1 MKKYNFT
8 NNKQCEKKLEALL
21 YLLFETLMMAFIIII
36 FHNAIRNFGMGPL
49 FILIGSM
56 QFFQV
61 ILTSSVY
68 NLYFDKYIFSPGSTV
83 LFTATLYAIFLVFH
97 TESLKKVRSMIYGL
111 LLSNIAITL
120 LAYISLQQIYLD
132 NKSFNVQFVSNIFNY
147 DTDIFLLGTCLLYID
162 SIILIILYELMN
174 YKFKKKHL
182 FLKILIPTSLV
193 CLFDSLVFYS
203 LNYFSD
209 EIYMDLIIGNVLGK
223 QISVVFFSISTY
235 IYLNVIGKK
244 SRSGNPKK
252 IKDVLKIFS
261 F

>member
-1 MKKYNFT
+1 
-8 NNKQCEKKLEALL
+8 
-21 YLLFETLMMAFIIII
+21 
-36 FHNAIRNFGMGPL
+36 
-49 FILIGSM
+49 
-56 QFFQV
+56 
-61 ILTSSVY
+61 
-68 NLYFDKYIFSPGSTV
+68 
-83 LFTATLYAIFLVFH
+83 
-97 TESLKKVRSMIYGL
+97 MIYGL
-111 LLSNIAITL
+111 VLANIAITL
-120 LAYISLQQIYLD
+120 LSYISLQQLFLD
-132 NKSFNVQFVSNIFNY
+132 DKSFNMEFVTNIFNY
-147 DTDIFLLGTCLLYID
+147 DTDIFLLGTCLLYLD
-162 SIILIILYELMN
+162 SIILIILYELLN
-174 YKFKKKHL
+174 YQFKNKYL
-182 FLKILIPTSLV
+182 FLKIFIPTSIV